1 MLPRQ
6 AVTIRRTHALLL
18 AGFLAA
24 LAIRIAFLV
33 GFRGN
38 YDVGAYGEVA
48 ASVRAGRGPYVE
60 GLRYNYAPVWAW
72 VVAGG
77 SGQGEAIAS
86 NRVRGVRCAL
96 CWNVESARL
105 SRSHNDANMLSLG
118 ERMLGEA
125 EALAILD
132 AWLDTPFEG
141 GRHARRI
148 AQLDAP
154 E

>member
-1 MLPRQ
+1 M
-6 AVTIRRTHALLL
+6 TSWGAL
-18 AGFLAA
+18 GSGSM
-24 LAIRIAFLV
+24 R
-33 GFRGN
+33 
-38 YDVGAYGEVA
+38 
-48 ASVRAGRGPYVE
+48 P
-60 GLRYNYAPVWAW
+60 
-72 VVAGG
+72 VVASRPLWVPRRRATWRTKGARPRWL
-77 SGQGEAIAS
+77 EAIAS